1 MLLLALISV
10 VCNSKTNEDGDGNV
24 VDVVVMM
31 VVIVVMM
38 AMLKNST
45 K

>member
-24 VDVVVMM
+24 ADVV
-31 VVIVVMM
+31 VVIVVLM